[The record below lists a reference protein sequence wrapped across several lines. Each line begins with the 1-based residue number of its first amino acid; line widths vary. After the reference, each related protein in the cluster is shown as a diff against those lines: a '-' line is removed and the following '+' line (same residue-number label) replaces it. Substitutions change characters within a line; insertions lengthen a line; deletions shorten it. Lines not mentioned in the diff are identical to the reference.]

1 MATSTDV
8 DDRFASSSL
17 SVYRIIHLDAICSG
31 HFVRPSVGRPGC
43 QLSGIH
49 LLDKLMMGRHV
60 LAQHGKTTRM
70 EVAGVGAYQQAG
82 VAQAAVPWDIP
93 LGVSPL
99 RV

>member
-1 MATSTDV
+1 
-8 DDRFASSSL
+8 
-17 SVYRIIHLDAICSG
+17 
-31 HFVRPSVGRPGC
+31 
-43 QLSGIH
+43 
-49 LLDKLMMGRHV
+49 MMGRHV